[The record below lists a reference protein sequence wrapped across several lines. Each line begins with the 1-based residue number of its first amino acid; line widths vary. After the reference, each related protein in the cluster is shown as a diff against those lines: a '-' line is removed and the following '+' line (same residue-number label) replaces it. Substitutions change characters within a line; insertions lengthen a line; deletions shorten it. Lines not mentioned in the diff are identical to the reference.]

1 MTKTRFAQIAF
12 FLALGY
18 WIYQFFRADLSLFGI
33 HFRLMTY
40 WGLSLAVAVHFLNWR
55 GRAREARGRGREY
68 SAPSRHHGFTTMAV
82 VVNLLVVFLYWRLY
96 FIDPKLVNGDGI
108 PVWHQEYY
116 LHLVGPC
123 LLVIDGVW
131 LARAFR
137 QIWRGVATTIG
148 ICIIYTIWVEGVV
161 RPLNTSPQGS
171 VTTGLPY
178 PFLNDMA
185 FDERLIFYAQTM
197 LTALMFYGICWLVGQ
212 GWKRYD

>member
-1 MTKTRFAQIAF
+1 MTKMRFAQIAF

-40 WGLSLAVAVHFLNWR
+40 WGLSLAVVVHFLNWR
-55 GRAREARGRGREY
+55 GRARDGGVGARY
-68 SAPSRHHGFTTMAV
+68 HGFTTMAV

-161 RPLNTSPQGS
+161 RPLNNTPQGS

-185 FDERLIFYAQTM
+185 FDERLVFYAQTM
-197 LTALMFYGICWLVGQ
+197 LTALTFYGICWLVGQ

>member
-40 WGLSLAVAVHFLNWR
+40 WGLSLAVAVHFLHWR
-55 GRAREARGRGREY
+55 VRMRGVDSCY
-68 SAPSRHHGFTTMAV
+68 HGFTTMAV

-148 ICIIYTIWVEGVV
+148 ICIIYTIWVEGAV

-171 VTTGLPY
+171 VTSGLPY
-178 PFLNDMA
+178 PFLNDMV
-185 FDERLIFYAQTM
+185 FDERLVFYAQTM
-197 LTALMFYGICWLVGQ
+197 LTALIFYGICWLVGQ
-212 GWKRYD
+212 G

>member
-40 WGLSLAVAVHFLNWR
+40 WGLSLAVVVHFLNWR
-55 GRAREARGRGREY
+55 ARAK
-68 SAPSRHHGFTTMAV
+68 STPPRHHGFTTMAV

-148 ICIIYTIWVEGVV
+148 ICMIYTIWVEGAV

-178 PFLNDMA
+178 PFLNDMV

>member
-40 WGLSLAVAVHFLNWR
+40 WGLSLAVAVHFLHW
-55 GRAREARGRGREY
+55 RARMRGVD
-68 SAPSRHHGFTTMAV
+68 SRHHGFTTMAV

-148 ICIIYTIWVEGVV
+148 ICMIYTIWVEGAV

-171 VTTGLPY
+171 VTSGLPY
-178 PFLNDMA
+178 PFLNDME
-185 FDERLIFYAQTM
+185 FDARLIFYAQTM

>member
-18 WIYQFFRADLSLFGI
+18 WIFQFFRVDLSLFGI

-40 WGLSLAVAVHFLNWR
+40 WGLSLAVVAHFLHW
-55 GRAREARGRGREY
+55 RARMGGVD
-68 SAPSRHHGFTTMAV
+68 SRYHGFTTMAV

-96 FIDPKLVNGDGI
+96 FIDPQLVNGDGI
-108 PVWHQEYY
+108 PIWHQEYY

-137 QIWRGVATTIG
+137 QIWRGIATTMG
-148 ICIIYTIWVEGVV
+148 ICIIYMIWIEGAV
-161 RPLNTSPQGS
+161 RPLNTLPQGS
-171 VTTGLPY
+171 VTSGLPY

-185 FDERLIFYAQTM
+185 FDARLKFYASTM
-197 LTALMFYGICWLVGQ
+197 LTALIFYGICWLVGR
-212 GWKRYD
+212 GWKHLD

>member
-40 WGLSLAVAVHFLNWR
+40 WGLSLAVAVHFLHWR
-55 GRAREARGRGREY
+55 GRRSG
-68 SAPSRHHGFTTMAV
+68 APSRHHGFTTMAV

-148 ICIIYTIWVEGVV
+148 ICIIYTIWVEGAV

-185 FDERLIFYAQTM
+185 LDERLVFYAQTM

>member
-1 MTKTRFAQIAF
+1 MTKMRFAQIAF

-18 WIYQFFRADLSLFGI
+18 WIFQFFRVDLSLFGI

-40 WGLSLAVAVHFLNWR
+40 WGLSLAVVVHFLHWR
-55 GRAREARGRGREY
+55 GRRSG
-68 SAPSRHHGFTTMAV
+68 APSRHHGFTTMAV

-148 ICIIYTIWVEGVV
+148 ICIIYTIWIEGAV
-161 RPLNTSPQGS
+161 RPLNTSPQGAITS
-171 VTTGLPY
+171 GLPY

-185 FDERLIFYAQTM
+185 LDARLIFYAQTM
-197 LTALMFYGICWLVGQ
+197 LTALIFYGICWLVGR
-212 GWKRYD
+212 GWKQHD

>member
-40 WGLSLAVAVHFLNWR
+40 WGLSLAVVVHFLNWR
-55 GRAREARGRGREY
+55 GRRSG
-68 SAPSRHHGFTTMAV
+68 APLRHHGFTTMAV

-148 ICIIYTIWVEGVV
+148 ICMIYTIWVEGAV

-178 PFLNDMA
+178 PFLNDMV
-185 FDERLIFYAQTM
+185 FDERLIFYTQTM
-197 LTALMFYGICWLVGQ
+197 LTALIFYGICWLVGQ

>member
-40 WGLSLAVAVHFLNWR
+40 WGLSLAVVVHFLNWH
-55 GRAREARGRGREY
+55 GRARMRGVD
-68 SAPSRHHGFTTMAV
+68 SRHHGFTTMAV

-148 ICIIYTIWVEGVV
+148 ICIIYTIWVEGAV

-171 VTTGLPY
+171 VTSGLPY

-185 FDERLIFYAQTM
+185 FDERLVFYAQTM

>member
-40 WGLSLAVAVHFLNWR
+40 WGLSLAVVVHFLHWCARMR
-55 GRAREARGRGREY
+55 GLD
-68 SAPSRHHGFTTMAV
+68 SRHHGFTTMAV

-148 ICIIYTIWVEGVV
+148 ICIIYTIWVEGAV

-171 VTTGLPY
+171 VTSGLPY
-178 PFLNDMA
+178 PFLNDMV
-185 FDERLIFYAQTM
+185 FDERLVFYAQTM
-197 LTALMFYGICWLVGQ
+197 LTALIFYGICWLVGQ